1 MIKRFKS
8 YFGSANLRKKLF
20 ISYSML
26 VLLPVLIF
34 GMYSFYHS
42 EKTVVEQTKLGME
55 DTVASIFGS
64 LNNGIKRENDNI
76 KYFAY
81 NSNIRRD
88 LEYSSKNINTFARI
102 LSNDVEPAFWYFI
115 TSDSNLDGIR
125 IYTPFLEQS
134 IGHFFYAIE
143 NVQNESWI
151 QKSYDNFGTHWR
163 IEKGKA
169 HVSRAL
175 LDVNSSSRL
184 IGVVDL
190 EINLNKL
197 TDVIHQ
203 MKPHDG
209 GALLL
214 GTDGTV
220 ISHSEF
226 ADNTLREKILT
237 FIDEKYP
244 TTFTETKDFIITGG
258 LETINGWKLYY
269 FRDRSLIDVQLR
281 QILLTTFLFIAL
293 GYILL
298 MILGSVVSAVLS
310 KRILDLKHAAEEISK
325 GNFNVQMDLRY
336 DDEIG
341 IVNRSFSWMQEKM
354 NDMIVETYH
363 LGLEKRKAEVQ
374 ELQAKINPHFLYN
387 SLSSIKW
394 KAIKAGDDDIAEITG
409 ILAKFYR
416 TTLNNGKS
424 ITTVANEL
432 DGITSYLEIQQRTHD
447 YSFDVVLDFSEDAI
461 DTLMPNFLLQPIVEN
476 AVLHGIDSI
485 DDESVRGKIEIIYR
499 ADEEYL
505 RFDVRN
511 SCAGLSTTQLMEVL
525 KCPSKGYGLHNVQER
540 IRLCYNDSKCGIES
554 YVFGGMV
561 CFEICIAREMKEL
574 DL

>member
-1 MIKRFKS
+1 MIKRFES

-26 VLLPVLIF
+26 VLLPILIF
-34 GMYSFYHS
+34 GIYSFHHS
-42 EKTVVEQTKLGME
+42 EKTFLEQTKIGME
-55 DTVASIFGS
+55 DAVTSIFGS
-64 LNNGIKRENDNI
+64 LNNSIKRENDNI

-88 LEYSSKNINTFARI
+88 LEYSSKDINIFARI

-125 IYTPFLEQS
+125 IYSPFLKQS
-134 IGHFFYAIE
+134 VGHFFHPIDR
-143 NVQNESWI
+143 VQDKSWVQES
-151 QKSYDNFGTHWR
+151 YHNFRTNWR
-163 IEKGKA
+163 VEEGKA
-169 HVSRAL
+169 YVSRAL
-175 LDVNSSSRL
+175 LDVNSSSEL

-190 EINLNKL
+190 EVNLDKL
-197 TDVIHQ
+197 TDIIHQ

-209 GALLL
+209 GTLLL
-214 GTDGTV
+214 DSDGAV
-220 ISHSEF
+220 ISRSEF
-226 ADNTLREKILT
+226 ANSVLEEEILT
-237 FIDEKYP
+237 FISEKHP
-244 TTFTETKDFIITGG
+244 ETFTETKDFIITGG
-258 LETINGWKLYY
+258 QETINGWKLYH
-269 FRDRSLIDVQLR
+269 FRDRSLIDAQLW
-281 QILLTTFLFIAL
+281 QILITTILLIVL

-298 MILGSVVSAVLS
+298 MILGSLVSAALS
-310 KRILDLKHAAEEISK
+310 KRILDLKDAAEQISK
-325 GNFNVQMDLRY
+325 GNLNVQMDLRY

-354 NDMIVETYH
+354 NEMIVETYR
-363 LGLEKRKAEVQ
+363 LGLEKRRAEVQ

-387 SLSSIKW
+387 TLSSIKW
-394 KAIKAGDDDIAEITG
+394 KAIKTGDDDIAEITG

-424 ITTVANEL
+424 ITTVGNEL
-432 DGITSYLEIQQRTHD
+432 DAITSYLEIQQRTHD
-447 YSFDVVLDFSEDAI
+447 SSFDVILDFSEDAR
-461 DTLMPNFLLQPIVEN
+461 DTKMPNFLLQPIVEN

-485 DDESVRGKIEIIYR
+485 EDESIRGKIEIIYR
-499 ADEEYL
+499 VENQYL

-511 SCAGLSTTQLMEVL
+511 SCAGLSTAQLIEGL
-525 KCPSKGYGLHNVQER
+525 KCPSKGYGLHNVRER
-540 IRLCYNDSKCGIES
+540 IRLCYNDSQCGMEA
-554 YVFGGMV
+554 YVLDGMV